1 MLKIQKHK
9 LFPSWGTA
17 IRPPTPA
24 IWRLAVDPARPPLY
38 IEPNEHF
45 RPHTKEI
52 TNTYKRILMDELDLK
67 KLETRVD
74 DLIKAVDRL
83 QQENKTLRDS
93 QTSLMSERNQLI
105 EKTELARSRV
115 EAMIEKLRA
124 MENE

>member
-1 MLKIQKHK
+1 
-9 LFPSWGTA
+9 
-17 IRPPTPA
+17 
-24 IWRLAVDPARPPLY
+24 
-38 IEPNEHF
+38 
-45 RPHTKEI
+45 
-52 TNTYKRILMDELDLK
+52 MDELDLK

-83 QQENKTLRDS
+83 QQENRTLRDS

-115 EAMIEKLRA
+115 ETMIEKLKA